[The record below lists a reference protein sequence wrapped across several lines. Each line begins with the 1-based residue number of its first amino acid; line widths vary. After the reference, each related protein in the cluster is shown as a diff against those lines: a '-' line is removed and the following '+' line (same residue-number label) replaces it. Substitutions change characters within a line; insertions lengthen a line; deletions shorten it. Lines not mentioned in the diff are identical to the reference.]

1 MNHAE
6 PHNLE
11 KCKDDC
17 KLHWQNVK
25 VSVEEVIKVE
35 LSFEE
40 GELVYYFK
48 KDGTEIP
55 TIQGKK

>member
-1 MNHAE
+1 MNHAD

-25 VSVEEVIKVE
+25 VSVEEVIKVS
-35 LSFEE
+35 LF
-40 GELVYYFK
+40 
-48 KDGTEIP
+48 
-55 TIQGKK
+55 TISRRMAQRYLRYKVKNNLFH